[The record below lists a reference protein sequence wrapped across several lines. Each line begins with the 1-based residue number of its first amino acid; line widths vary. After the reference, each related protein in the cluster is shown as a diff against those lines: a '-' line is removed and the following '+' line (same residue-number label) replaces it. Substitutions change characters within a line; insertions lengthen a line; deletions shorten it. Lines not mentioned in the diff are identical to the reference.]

1 MRVQVIWDIM
11 RCWVKQH
18 PVRITDE
25 SSYHARILAQE
36 PTLQAN
42 FGGSGQ
48 ISKFKGA
55 GKARFVQNPEN
66 WGPRPKHGRPMLP
79 HESKAAAEAASTGM
93 DAAAAT
99 ESPVQAQAP
108 ADSAPAAAAEV
119 AAATPAPASDTD
131 VAAGACAQQ
140 DTSTGV
146 MGGAMASKDATAAKA
161 RSSKTLLRT
170 FRLTR
175 QLWQQRLGMRQRLL
189 KSNQEISLPVPLR

>member
-1 MRVQVIWDIM
+1 M

-25 SSYHARILAQE
+25 TSYHARILAQE

-55 GKARFVQNPEN
+55 GQARFVQNPEH

-79 HESKAAAEAASTGM
+79 HERKVAVEAASLGT

-99 ESPVQAQAP
+99 ESSVHAQAP
-108 ADSAPAAAAEV
+108 AHSAPAAAAEV
-119 AAATPAPASDTD
+119 AATTPAPASDTD

-140 DTSTGV
+140 DTSVGV
-146 MGGAMASKDATAAKA
+146 IGGVTAPKHAAAADPAAAHVAPGVLPDAAAVAAAAWDAPAPDEGESSGQPPGSASKKQKTAP
-161 RSSKTLLRT
+161 T
-170 FRLTR
+170 
-175 QLWQQRLGMRQRLL
+175 
-189 KSNQEISLPVPLR
+189 